1 LPNVWLFCVLLVFFR
16 LPFWELP
23 NTKMR
28 QGRILTLLCVDL
40 QRLALKPKDPKA
52 PKDPKYLDEQQGGYL
67 IPEWERS
74 KLDNGESH

>member
-1 LPNVWLFCVLLVFFR
+1 
-16 LPFWELP
+16 
-23 NTKMR
+23 MR